1 MRKLIY
7 AVILCLGSAAFVH
20 AQEAQP
26 VQVFACK
33 LNEGKNFGSVMDLA
47 EAYRTAWGRMD
58 NPDKNAGA
66 FIWTPFRQ
74 GSDYDYIV
82 GFINSSLSDMVAGL
96 KNYYGSGLGAGLDAQ
111 FTATGDCISAIMFS
125 EEIKDGTI
133 GQTADD
139 QPDAMVELFACT
151 LNEGSDMDD
160 VAAAEEFWRKQV
172 ADLNSDALNEYEVY
186 RWTPYRG
193 GTGQADFLWVGNYPD
208 IDTWAAGEDAYMGSK
223 QQVAADERFEKVT
236 TCTSGLWNGFWI
248 VPPAAG
254 PTAQ

>member
-1 MRKLIY
+1 MRKL
-7 AVILCLGSAAFVH
+7 VTVMILALGAAAMGH
-20 AQEAQP
+20 AQESQP
-26 VQVFACK
+26 LQLFACK
-33 LNEGKNFGSVMDLA
+33 LNEGKTFSNVMGLA
-47 EAYRTAWGRMD
+47 EAYRTAWPKIG
-58 NPDKNAGA
+58 NADKNAGA

-82 GFINSSLSDMVAGL
+82 GFINSSLTDMVAGL
-96 KNYYGSGLGAGLDAQ
+96 KNYYGSGMGAGLDAQ
-111 FTATGDCISAIMFS
+111 FAATGDCISAIMFS

-151 LNEGSDMDD
+151 LNEGSNMDD
-160 VAAAEEFWRKQV
+160 VKAAEEYWRNQV
-172 ADLNSDALNEYEVY
+172 ADLNSDALKEYEAY

-208 IDTWAAGEDAYMGSK
+208 IDAWAKGEDAYEGSK
-223 QQVAADERFEKVT
+223 QQKAADERFAKSS
-236 TCTSGLWNGFWI
+236 TCVSGLWNGFWI

-254 PTAQ
+254 PTAE